1 MDKKY
6 NFISKKDVAQMV
18 KHVVKLIQGTRIDT
32 LHLH

>member
-6 NFISKKDVAQMV
+6 ICISKGDVAQMV
-18 KHVVKLIQGTRIDT
+18 EHVVQLTQGTRIDT